1 MRAFRVKKVVLQNGR
16 VELEALPFQA
26 GEVIEIIVLA
36 WESDEKNKTAQH
48 SLKDSVLEY
57 IDPTEP
63 VALEDW
69 DAVNDSP

>member
-1 MRAFRVKKVVLQNGR
+1 MRAFRVKKVVPQNGR

-36 WESDEKNKTAQH
+36 LDADEKNTLSH
-48 SLKDSVLEY
+48 HILKDSVLDY

-63 VALEDW
+63 VAFDDW
-69 DAVNDSP
+69 EVTNDPP